1 MEQLNTQRFTS
12 LSVKDENRVNFSIK
26 YDPYTSDLVRIEYD
40 RGKTVVITPEALR
53 IAAQMLEQLE
63 RQNSYLNPNTEV

>member
-63 RQNSYLNPNTEV
+63 RQNSYLNPNTEK